1 MTTATPGQSDT
12 TTASQEESRQEGFRK
27 IPPHTG
33 VPAFLALL
41 CGATYLWA
49 SSLQLDSLERR
60 TLNYDYLQRAIL
72 EHVKLSVVSIALVI
86 LIAIPLGILLTR
98 SFARWLTPVALGL
111 ANVGQATPAIGL
123 LVLMTLIFGIGFK
136 IALISIVAYA
146 VLPVLRNT
154 IVGINEVNPAMVEAA
169 EGMGMGRWAVLFR
182 IELPL
187 AVPVIAAGVRIALVL
202 VVAVA
207 TLATF
212 VNAGGLG
219 DILVT
224 GIKLQRVS
232 ILVVGTVLAVT
243 LALLADWLG
252 GVIEDLLTPR
262 GG

>member
-1 MTTATPGQSDT
+1 
-12 TTASQEESRQEGFRK
+12 
-27 IPPHTG
+27 
-33 VPAFLALL
+33 
-41 CGATYLWA
+41 
-49 SSLQLDSLERR
+49 
-60 TLNYDYLQRAIL
+60 
-72 EHVKLSVVSIALVI
+72 
-86 LIAIPLGILLTR
+86 
-98 SFARWLTPVALGL
+98 
-111 ANVGQATPAIGL
+111 
-123 LVLMTLIFGIGFK
+123 LMTLIFGIGFK

-232 ILVVGTVLAVT
+232 VLVVGTVLAVT

-262 GG
+262 GV